1 MANQPKQMSAQDVM
15 NMNNAQRAFV
25 LAKGLNMRQIIDS
38 RTLIGAPQGQSFAIP
53 LKAVGLLKRL
63 TVEVSFNIIQSAAET
78 LTKTT
83 LGPANIFSNIMFTDL
98 SNLVR
103 INVPGWYLTILATMR
118 RGAAYGG
125 VFTNDSPYGMGA
137 RNFNAMVCP
146 TSVTNTVQTV
156 RMFFEVP
163 ITYSDQ
169 DFRGIINLSTVNAT
183 AQLQLTV
190 NQNLVVAN
198 TATDATG
205 AVFQSSTAALGT
217 ISNFQVVTYQEYIDQ
232 IPPNMVPILDQSSL
246 YNLLTTQVP
255 GMTVGNDFPIYYG
268 NQRQFQSTIAFYNN
282 NGQMNPGTDV
292 NNFSLV
298 AANNTPIFKMDPWKI
313 AMETR
318 ALIGDDM
325 PPGMYYF
332 DHRTMPIVTTNYGNM
347 ALNMNASAVGSATG
361 SILNVGWEYFTFV
374 NVATTLG
381 SLGQT

>member
-1 MANQPKQMSAQDVM
+1 MAAPKQMSAQDVM
-15 NMNNAQRAFV
+15 NMNNAQRQYV
-25 LAKGLNMRQIIDS
+25 LARGLNMRQTIDT
-38 RTLIGAPQGQSFAIP
+38 RTLQGNPAGQTFAIQ

-63 TVEVSFNIIQSAAET
+63 TVEVSFQIIQSAAET
-78 LTKTT
+78 LTKTV
-83 LGPANIFSNIMFTDL
+83 LGPANIFSNIQFTDL

-103 INVPGWYLTILATMR
+103 INAPGWYLTILASMR
-118 RGAAYGG
+118 RGAAFGA

-137 RNFNAMVCP
+137 RNYPAIVCP
-146 TSVTNTVQTV
+146 TTVTTPIQTV

-169 DFRGIINLSTVNAT
+169 DFRGIINLSTVNAS

-198 TATDATG
+198 TTTDATG
-205 AVFQSSTAALGT
+205 AVFQSSTTALGT
-217 ISNFQVVTYQEYIDQ
+217 ITNFQVITYQEYIDQ
-232 IPPNMVPILDQSSL
+232 IPAAQVPILDQSTL
-246 YNLLTTQVP
+246 YNLLTTAVP

-268 NQRQFQSTIAFYNN
+268 NQRQFQSTLAFYNN
-282 NGQMNPGTDV
+282 NGAMNAGTDV

-318 ALIGDDM
+318 ALIGDDV

-347 ALNMNASAVGSATG
+347 ALNMNPSAVGSATG
-361 SILNVGWEYFTFV
+361 SILNVAWEYFTFV
-374 NVATTLG
+374 NVATTLA